1 MWAAAEALIGWLVVL
16 NSVLPAVAVL
26 RRRKLRE
33 LVMYQ
38 LVASMSLGETLTG
51 AVSVVLGTLKMFELP
66 VASSFCVVAIHLRS
80 SVLASTA
87 VCFFCLSL
95 ERFITVI
102 HGLRYYDILTDGR
115 RRLLVAASWIFAA
128 VYFAFGLV
136 LRYMQGIG
144 SPEKMCRHH
153 TSVTFE
159 FRFSASLF
167 CMIAYMVNL
176 GINVVVGFAGI
187 RQEKRI
193 RQQRFGVTADIWQ
206 LLLQHKGYRAIA
218 VLSLMYFIFVLP
230 NIVMNMLQAVGITNL
245 ESVHKIT
252 SLLRLASM
260 ITDGWCL
267 ALLCPKLRNE
277 YKNMFGCRKYRDA
290 GLKSGAVTVQV
301 IGAPDQQAECT
312 MGDTEDQRPTTL
324 ANRPVGSSASLPAAI
339 SLGIHKQSTRVASRD
354 RNVAS
359 APSVRIKRQRHD
371 IARVHGSPDTFVPV
385 RPPSPAVLILQAL
398 PPPIP
403 TRPESQDCFT
413 WSRHVNLQVRR

>member
-1 MWAAAEALIGWLVVL
+1 MADMWAAAEAFIGWLVVL

-26 RRRKLRE
+26 RRRKLHE

-51 AVSVVLGTLKMFELP
+51 AVSVVLGTLKMLELP
-66 VASSFCVVAIHLRS
+66 VASWFCVVAIHLRS

-159 FRFSASLF
+159 FRFSGALF
-167 CMIAYMVNL
+167 CMIAYLVNL
-176 GINVVVGFAGI
+176 
-187 RQEKRI
+187 
-193 RQQRFGVTADIWQ
+193 
-206 LLLQHKGYRAIA
+206 
-218 VLSLMYFIFVLP
+218 
-230 NIVMNMLQAVGITNL
+230 
-245 ESVHKIT
+245 
-252 SLLRLASM
+252 
-260 ITDGWCL
+260 
-267 ALLCPKLRNE
+267 
-277 YKNMFGCRKYRDA
+277 
-290 GLKSGAVTVQV
+290 
-301 IGAPDQQAECT
+301 
-312 MGDTEDQRPTTL
+312 GDTEDQRPTTL
-324 ANRPVGSSASLPAAI
+324 ANRPVVSSASLPAVI
-339 SLGIHKQSTRVASRD
+339 SPGIHKQSTRVASRH

-359 APSVRIKRQRHD
+359 ASSGRIKRQRQRHRQGPRQSGHLRPRAAA
-371 IARVHGSPDTFVPV
+371 ITGRPDTAG
-385 RPPSPAVLILQAL
+385 PPTSDPDTAGISVLQSDQRKCSDFQIYRNVTEMPMA
-398 PPPIP
+398 
-403 TRPESQDCFT
+403 SQLHCDIFE
-413 WSRHVNLQVRR
+413 NLKTFFAEYLKMWTSAKN